1 MDELKIEY
9 VDINSIKP
17 YRRNAKRH
25 PKDQIEKIK
34 ASMQAVGNLDPIGV
48 WRGEIVEGHG
58 RWLAAR
64 ELGMDKVPVIR
75 LDMLTDEQRKYYGLA
90 HNKITMES
98 EFDTPVLNLEL
109 MELADTGLDLTLVGF
124 DAPKGNKRGKAKNH
138 TDREED
144 PLPRLQHNVF
154 DNFDRDFWPDVEGKY
169 DIPVMEPIEVSG
181 TEFLRF
187 CDWKEAD
194 DVSGTIAHFY
204 YDDYKFMTAW
214 RDPDAYVDRLRHFK
228 AVVAPDFSL
237 YTDFPMAL
245 QIMSCYRRQW
255 VGAYWQSL
263 GLTVI
268 PDVVWGEERSWEFCF
283 DGIPQGGMLGGTF
296 STADLNNFANYGV
309 RVYRAAAPEG
319 TYSISKGRNFDS
331 SGLKRYYAA
340 EHAAA
345 QRQYRADVRALG
357 NKYSEVTKAYR
368 AGTATRA
375 EADRAY
381 KDYQAGAAKAANKWL
396 VANHNALIAGQRQ
409 YGYTYSLERRK

>member
-124 DAPKGNKRGKAKNH
+124 DAPKGNKRGKAQNH
-138 TDREED
+138 TDRDED

-154 DNFDRDFWPDVEGKY
+154 DNFDRDFWPDTEGKY
-169 DIPVMEPIEVSG
+169 DIPVMEPTEVSG

-237 YTDFPMAL
+237 YTDTPLVL
-245 QIMSCYRRQW
+245 QILSCYRRQW

-283 DGIPQGGMLGGTF
+283 DGIPQGGTVAVSAVGVTTDDNWNGDGDLFRRGYEEMMRRIKPSTILYYGTMIDGLSGNIVRIPSF
-296 STADLNNFANYGV
+296 YEQRRGALNERKINHGQ
-309 RVYRAAAPEG
+309 G
-319 TYSISKGRNFDS
+319 T
-331 SGLKRYYAA
+331 KR
-340 EHAAA
+340 
-345 QRQYRADVRALG
+345 
-357 NKYSEVTKAYR
+357 
-368 AGTATRA
+368 
-375 EADRAY
+375 
-381 KDYQAGAAKAANKWL
+381 
-396 VANHNALIAGQRQ
+396 
-409 YGYTYSLERRK
+409 